1 MALSYPLVSTDHQ
14 IYFYTVPSLDPF
26 PIKPI
31 RHVVTFA
38 VDDQHL
44 KRPPPSL
51 SPQGVRLPVE
61 PVDFCII
68 KRAGLAMYTL
78 KDRLS
83 YLKVRFLFLGPY
95 IFSLYIYPYFLF
107 PPRKFRFLKELL
119 SLEGLGGH
127 YA

>member
-1 MALSYPLVSTDHQ
+1 MKLSSYPVSCGRSYYPVLQYIICLSSHGLSYSCSTDHQ
-14 IYFYTVPSLDPF
+14 IHFFTVPSLGPF

-44 KRPPPSL
+44 KRPPPPL

-61 PVDFCII
+61 SVDFCIV
-68 KRAGLAMYTL
+68 KRAGLAMYSL

-83 YLKVRFLFLGPY
+83 YLKV
-95 IFSLYIYPYFLF
+95 SLSF
-107 PPRKFRFLKELL
+107 
-119 SLEGLGGH
+119 
-127 YA
+127 